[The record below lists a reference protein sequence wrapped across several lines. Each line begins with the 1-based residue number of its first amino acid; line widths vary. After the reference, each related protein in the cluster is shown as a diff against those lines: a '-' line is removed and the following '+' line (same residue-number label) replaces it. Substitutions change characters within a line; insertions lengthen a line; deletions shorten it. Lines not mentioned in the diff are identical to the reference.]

1 MNKLSNI
8 DILYSLIGVNRKLDR
23 LARDITFT
31 RSLDLVTI
39 SSNEHNDSRNKLI
52 LNRFCFDIIPR
63 IQQNIQCLIL
73 DPLLIDR
80 VLCIGNYPKLR
91 KLTLVNLQFEMAS
104 RIFNGKSSFIGTF
117 QHQISHLTVTIHDD
131 STGERISKLS
141 TNVFTTIFIMFTK
154 LIYLHF
160 NLKDS
165 CRYLPK
171 AYVDLPSTT
180 CYSLNIVYLNVI
192 VDGFDDCLCLLDG
205 RLSQLHTFIVKV
217 GTINNTSKIMNK
229 NTRILFNLKY
239 FSLISCSTT
248 IEYDNQIVP
257 LLRQMSQLE
266 KLTLSLIVRNRT
278 SFIDGT
284 HLVNDILSK
293 MSYLHTFIFNIIT
306 EDVTMDEEHLPVP
319 DDAKSGLIQRGYNV
333 NCYVD
338 YNVLS
343 KAECHIYSIP
353 FSMDSMEIRSSKF
366 PGEWIEARELLDA
379 SYANIQSKNSNLDK
393 SIQHLIISYKW
404 RIEKNLP
411 KIFSLGKMY
420 FDHQKVE
427 FGSQICLAT
436 K

>member
-63 IQQNIQCLIL
+63 IQQNIECLIL

-131 STGERISKLS
+131 STGEL
-141 TNVFTTIFIMFTK
+141 
-154 LIYLHF
+154 
-160 NLKDS
+160 
-165 CRYLPK
+165 
-171 AYVDLPSTT
+171 
-180 CYSLNIVYLNVI
+180 
-192 VDGFDDCLCLLDG
+192 DGFDDCLCLLDG

-229 NTRILFNLKY
+229 NTRILFNLKC

-266 KLTLSLIVRNRT
+266 TLTLSLIVCNRT

-284 HLVNDILSK
+284 HLVNDIISK
-293 MSYLHTFIFNIIT
+293 MSYLHSFICNIIT

-319 DDAKSGLIQRGYNV
+319 DDAKSGLIQRGYSV

-343 KAECHIYSIP
+343 KGECHIYSIP
-353 FSMDSMEIRSSKF
+353 FSMDSMEIRSK
-366 PGEWIEARELLDA
+366 WIEARELLGA

-420 FDHQKVE
+420 FDHQKETVTYNYNNDCETLTE
-427 FGSQICLAT
+427 FNKILSDSNITRLHIEYLLIQERILGQKKNKQYCRTIRFYVALLADRHQYDASVRL
-436 K
+436 